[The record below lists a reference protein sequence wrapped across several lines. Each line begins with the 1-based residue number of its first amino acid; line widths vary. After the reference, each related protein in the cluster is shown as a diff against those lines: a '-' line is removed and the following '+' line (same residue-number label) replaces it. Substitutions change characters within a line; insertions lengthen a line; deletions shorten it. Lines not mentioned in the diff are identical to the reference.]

1 MVRTCGKS
9 ERGGTQDDEGSSTI
23 QYKTNPYP
31 IVEALNDTELR
42 ENIKRIQLIVVA
54 SLIDKQANLGDNLLC
69 NLIVLHT
76 EQLQSLTKT
85 IVNIGLCRTSGVFG
99 VKELVIGS
107 IHILEEQ
114 QFLNLSMTA
123 HKWLDIKQVQKR
135 ELKDYLIDMQAQ
147 GYTIVAVEQIINS
160 QNLYEY
166 KFPEKTLLLLVNE
179 CEGIRADLLSLVH
192 ATVEISQASVI
203 CSLNVHV
210 SDAL

>member
-54 SLIDKQANLGDNLLC
+54 SLIDKQANLG
-69 NLIVLHT
+69 
-76 EQLQSLTKT
+76 
-85 IVNIGLCRTSGVFG
+85 GLCRTSGVFG